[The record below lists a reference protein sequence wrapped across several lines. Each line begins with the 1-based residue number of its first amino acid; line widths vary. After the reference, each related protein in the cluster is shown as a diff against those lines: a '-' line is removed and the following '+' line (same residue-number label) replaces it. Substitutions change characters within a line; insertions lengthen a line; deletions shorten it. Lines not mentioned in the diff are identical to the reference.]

1 MSNTPMISEEI
12 YVLQRRCYNSDEFK
26 ERVIKT
32 VPKEKW
38 ENRKAAQTD
47 QAAAN
52 NAQNQPA
59 SRKLTPEEAGA
70 LVRDRLANRPVIVW
84 RYRNGKWNKRFIITL
99 AVMIVALIAA
109 LYFISRAY

>member
-12 YVLQRRCYNSDEFK
+12 YVRRHRCYNNGELK
-26 ERVIKT
+26 ERVIKP
-32 VPKEKW
+32 VSKEKRK
-38 ENRKAAQTD
+38 NRKAA

-52 NAQNQPA
+52 NAQNQTPP
-59 SRKLTPEEAGA
+59 RKLTPEEAGA